1 MKRLPEL
8 VLVLFTIIWGGTFLA
23 TRTALHGMGPFT
35 LLFIRFAIGAVLVGV
50 FVRRRPSAREALGAL
65 IVSVTIAVAI
75 AAQAEGLKTVG
86 SARAG
91 FLTAFYVPLV
101 PILQGPITGRRASIA
116 DILGA
121 IVAFVGLTLLAAGN
135 GFSPSLTL
143 GDVVILFGAVATALQ
158 VVLMSRFA
166 SDGDAKSI
174 TALQLAGVAMLSV
187 GGATAEGMRAT
198 PMALSVAVV
207 LGVVATAVG
216 LFAMNWAQRT
226 ISPTR
231 AALIYAL
238 EPVWAAL
245 FGFLAGEKLGTTA
258 LVGGGLVV
266 VGALVGEFLPERWF
280 ATGFSKRRWKMQWA
294 SSRRL
299 LAAARSGDC
308 EL

>member
-1 MKRLPEL
+1 VKRLPEL